1 MKDLRDSKKCYD
13 EIEIPKELDKVVSE
27 TITTSTKKMNSD
39 VKSFEKKKNKTLKY
53 IMGTAAAIVF
63 LFIFGLNTSKTI
75 ANEAQDLPII
85 GSIAKV
91 LTIRSYESHE
101 DGKNIVVNVPEVQV
115 NGNLVDG
122 ADQDATTAI
131 DETQKFVGD
140 INAEIQKIVDE
151 YVMDAQNNFDESK
164 KAFFETGGT
173 EEEWADRDIE
183 INVGYEIMYQDEQRV
198 SFVLTGYENWVNYSQ
213 KQVFYN
219 LDLVNNKFITL
230 EDELGEN
237 WVEIANEQIIAEI
250 ERRMEE
256 EDYVYWG
263 FDDSEELIEDGF
275 KTVDENTNFYIN
287 EDENIVIVF
296 EKYSIGPGYIGT
308 QEFEIIKK

>member
-1 MKDLRDSKKCYD
+1 
-13 EIEIPKELDKVVSE
+13 
-27 TITTSTKKMNSD
+27 
-39 VKSFEKKKNKTLKY
+39 
-53 IMGTAAAIVF
+53 
-63 LFIFGLNTSKTI
+63 
-75 ANEAQDLPII
+75 
-85 GSIAKV
+85 
-91 LTIRSYESHE
+91 
-101 DGKNIVVNVPEVQV
+101 VPEVQV

-122 ADQDATTAI
+122 ANQDATTAT

-151 YVMDAQNNFDESK
+151 YVMDAQNNFDEYK
-164 KAFFETGGT
+164 KTFFETGGT

-230 EDELGEN
+230 EEELGEN

-256 EDYVYWG
+256 EDSVYWG
-263 FDDSEELIEDGF
+263 FEDSEELIEDGF

-287 EDENIVIVF
+287 EDDNIVIVF